1 MNTSI
6 EHRAFYS
13 YTLTVRT
20 PLLWLH
26 CLRKNHA
33 NIHLSWDRQTRIH
46 SSLTALCM
54 LALHELCMLS
64 AFVHTVSD
72 GCLVDSETPEDLALW
87 YRLRG
92 LWKLTANVL
101 INTTNLLLGNAELQ
115 QQLHNSE

>member
-1 MNTSI
+1 MAYIGLIPSI
-6 EHRAFYS
+6 
-13 YTLTVRT
+13 
-20 PLLWLH
+20 
-26 CLRKNHA
+26 
-33 NIHLSWDRQTRIH
+33 I
-46 SSLTALCM
+46 SSL
-54 LALHELCMLS
+54 LALHELYMLS

-72 GCLVDSETPEDLALW
+72 GCSMDSETPEDLALW